1 MCGIFGWRGQVPEE
15 IKKNHQLIQYRGK
28 DDFQTISN
36 HVIGNGLK
44 IVFSSV
50 LNELMIL
57 FYFFGNLAPPTKNA
71 AHLIEWLVALVE
83 VRKFD
88 RSESMPRVGEKR

>member
-1 MCGIFGWRGQVPEE
+1 MRETPIGV
-15 IKKNHQLIQYRGK
+15 
-28 DDFQTISN
+28 
-36 HVIGNGLK
+36 GNGLK
-44 IVFSSV
+44 IVFPSV

-57 FYFFGNLAPPTKNA
+57 FYFFGNLAPPTENA

>member
-1 MCGIFGWRGQVPEE
+1 
-15 IKKNHQLIQYRGK
+15 
-28 DDFQTISN
+28 
-36 HVIGNGLK
+36 
-44 IVFSSV
+44 
-50 LNELMIL
+50 LMIL
-57 FYFFGNLAPPTKNA
+57 FNFFGNLAPPTENA